1 LVYPWS
7 ILGLTPRT
15 LLPSFRVVGIVLSLR
30 RSLQRPSSPS
40 SPARPI
46 HRPRSEHGQIGQ
58 DASREVSPV
67 PFSVHWSRRTVRS
80 YHTLDHPASA
90 LFWPRHPRQGV
101 SSPMRFFC
109 ASRLRCFQF
118 RAVETPPARV
128 IRGRF
133 FARHTYRTRGSGSY
147 RDLTGIVKIPVT
159 LVGFTYCPSQF
170 CSRPRVRTPLGAHR
184 THLPFRHLPPR
195 VSSSRGPPLTVDQG
209 FMAAAPGVWPR
220 VNEPC
225 RVIRRPRH
233 GFYAQGRSN
242 PPADTALG
250 FQILS
255 RVFVAGL
262 RSPPLEPF
270 RPWAFRATGQRFC
283 RDHVVM
289 PHAPFGVMGGRTR
302 LAGPAVFPFGS
313 ASPSKVFAPAI
324 ERSPTR
330 VGAMPCGSFFK
341 DHKASFAAEAPV
353 EMNLFRSLQIPQID
367 HANPAK
373 NCGKCSLF

>member
-1 LVYPWS
+1 MDATSFL
-7 ILGLTPRT
+7 PR
-15 LLPSFRVVGIVLSLR
+15 RR
-30 RSLQRPSSPS
+30 HRSLFAALASAPFVTLVTGPADSPPALGTRTDRPS
-40 SPARPI
+40 
-46 HRPRSEHGQIGQ
+46 
-58 DASREVSPV
+58 ASHEVSPV

-80 YHTLDHPASA
+80 YHASDHPASA
-90 LFWPRHPRQGV
+90 FVQPRHPRQGV
-101 SSPMRFFC
+101 NSPMRFFC

-147 RDLTGIVKIPVT
+147 RDLTGTVKVPAT
-159 LVGFTYCPSQF
+159 LVGFTYRPSQF
-170 CSRPRVRTPLGAHR
+170 CSRPRVRTPFGARR

-195 VSSSRGPPLTVDQG
+195 VSSSRSPPAKVDQG
-209 FMAAAPGVWPR
+209 LMAAAPGVWPR

-255 RVFVAGL
+255 RVFIAGL

-270 RPWAFRATGQRFC
+270 RPWAFRAARNGSAETTLLC
-283 RDHVVM
+283 
-289 PHAPFGVMGGRTR
+289 RTR
-302 LAGPAVFPFGS
+302 PS
-313 ASPSKVFAPAI
+313 ASW
-324 ERSPTR
+324 
-330 VGAMPCGSFFK
+330 GA
-341 DHKASFAAEAPV
+341 D
-353 EMNLFRSLQIPQID
+353 D
-367 HANPAK
+367 
-373 NCGKCSLF
+373 